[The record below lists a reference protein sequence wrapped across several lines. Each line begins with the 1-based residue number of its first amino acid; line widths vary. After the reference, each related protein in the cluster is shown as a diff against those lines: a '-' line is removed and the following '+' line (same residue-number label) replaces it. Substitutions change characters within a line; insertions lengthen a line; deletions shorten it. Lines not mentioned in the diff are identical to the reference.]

1 MPTIYKEVE
10 VEVDVTLEDF
20 TDNEL
25 LDELERRDLAT
36 IDSHEAKEHINIMYE
51 KFRQGKNIDK
61 ELRNFFWMS
70 IGRHV

>member
-10 VEVDVTLEDF
+10 VDVELDDF

-25 LDELERRDLAT
+25 LDELERRDLIT
-36 IDSHEAKEHINIMYE
+36 TDTFKVKEHINIMYE
-51 KFRQGKNIDK
+51 KFRQGKNIDE
-61 ELRNFFWMS
+61 ELHDFFWMS